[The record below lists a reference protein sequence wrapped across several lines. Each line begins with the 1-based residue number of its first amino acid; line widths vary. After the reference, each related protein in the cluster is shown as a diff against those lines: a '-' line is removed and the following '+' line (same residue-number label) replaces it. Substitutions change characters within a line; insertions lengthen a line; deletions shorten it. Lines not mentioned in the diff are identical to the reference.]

1 MEEKQPIGSS
11 LPAAKPSARGRRALR
26 VCILYSGG
34 KDSNYSLHWA
44 ALHGF
49 RVCCLGTVRPRGWE
63 SRLFHYPAVWLTR
76 LQARALRLP
85 LLEVGEEDAGG
96 EEEALA
102 ELMARCRGLGAEGVV
117 SGALLSDYQ
126 RLRFAAAAEEA
137 GLRSYTPLWRKNQE
151 EYMRSLVR
159 EGFMVLVVSVQAY
172 GLPPGLVGRI
182 LDEETVEY
190 IIRRSRL
197 YGFNP
202 AFEGGEAE
210 TLVLD
215 APLFLERLE
224 VDGTARRLGPDHYV
238 YEIRSARLVPKQ
250 APARAPTDGLVG
262 STGGGQQ
269 RPQRSVNQ
277 EG

>member
-1 MEEKQPIGSS
+1 VE
-11 LPAAKPSARGRRALR
+11 
-26 VCILYSGG
+26 VCVLYSGG

-63 SRLFHYPAVWLTR
+63 SMLFHYPAVQLTR
-76 LQARALRLP
+76 LQAQALRLP

-102 ELMARCRGLGAEGVV
+102 ELIAACRGRGAEGVV

-172 GLPPGLVGRI
+172 GLPPGLVGRV
-182 LDEETVEY
+182 LDEETVED

-224 VDGTARRLGPDHYV
+224 VEGTARRLGPDHYV
-238 YEIRSARLVPKQ
+238 YEVRSARLVPKP
-250 APARAPTDGLVG
+250 APPGPQPHRLVG
-262 STGGGQQ
+262 GAGRRQQ
-269 RPQRSVNQ
+269 RPQRGIDV
-277 EG
+277 EW